1 MSLRRLRLA
10 PVLAGLLLMMVPAI
24 ASAQEA
30 VTEETIQGI
39 ILGTDAAWIM
49 VAAVL
54 VLFMQAGFAMLEV
67 GLSRMKNAGAVM
79 GKILINVSISFIV
92 FWAVGF
98 AIAFG
103 DGNGFMGYSGFFLSG
118 GIDNF
123 GVLQGGLSLESLFFF
138 QAVFAAVSL
147 AIAYGAMLDR
157 VKFPAYI
164 AFGVIYVGLIY
175 PIVAHWTWG
184 GGWLDEAG
192 FIDYAGSSIV
202 HLQGA
207 LAALAG
213 TLVLGPR
220 LGKFR
225 NGKAVPIPGHS
236 VPLMVLGVIILW
248 VGWMG
253 FNPGSGLATV
263 GMNVA
268 DIAVNTNLAAAA
280 GVIGATLLSIIAM
293 KTIDVSQMG
302 NGAIAGLA
310 AITAPCAFVDP
321 WAAVL
326 IGFIG
331 GGIVPLVVLGLEKL
345 KIDDP
350 VGAIPA
356 HGTSG
361 IWGTFAIGLFATE
374 TRVAENWG
382 AEGVSG
388 LFYGGS
394 WETMWV
400 QFYGVI
406 VTIAFTFVLC
416 FAAFYLI
423 KATIGFR
430 VSEEMEVAGLDI
442 TEHGMFGYPERF
454 IEVPGAESSDGLA
467 ASPSTS
473 SGGPAASTSPAPAS

>member
-1 MSLRRLRLA
+1 MSVKRLRLV
-10 PVLAGLLLMMVPAI
+10 PLLAALMLMLVPAL
-24 ASAQEA
+24 ASAQEVSIDEVIVGA
-30 VTEETIQGI
+30 NQ
-39 ILGTDAAWIM
+39 AWII
-49 VAAVL
+49 VAAIL

-79 GKILINVSISFIV
+79 GKILINLSLTFLV

-98 AIAFG
+98 ALAFG
-103 DGNGFMGYSGFFLSG
+103 DGNAFMGYSGFFLVD
-118 GIDNF
+118 GIQNF
-123 GVLQGGLSLESLFFF
+123 ASLDVGLPIETTFFF
-138 QAVFAAVSL
+138 QTVFAAVSL
-147 AIAYGAMLDR
+147 AIVYGAMLDR

-164 AFGVIYVGLIY
+164 AFGVLYIGIIY

-184 GGWLDEAG
+184 GGWLLEDG
-192 FIDYAGSSIV
+192 FLDFAGSSIV

-225 NGKAVPIPGHS
+225 DGKAVPLPGHS
-236 VPLMVLGVIILW
+236 IPLMVLGVIILW

-253 FNPGSGLATV
+253 FNPGSGLAAV
-263 GMNVA
+263 GFNFSDV
-268 DIAVNTNLAAAA
+268 AVNTNLAAAA
-280 GVIGATLLSIIAM
+280 GVIGATIVSVLAM

-310 AITAPCAFVDP
+310 AVTAPCAFVDA
-321 WAAVL
+321 WAAVI
-326 IGFIG
+326 IGFVG
-331 GGIVPLVVLGLEKL
+331 GAIVPLVVLGLDKL

-361 IWGTFAIGLFATE
+361 IWGTLAIGLFATE
-374 TRVAENWG
+374 GRA
-382 AEGVSG
+382 GVDG
-388 LFYGGS
+388 LFLGGDAHQL
-394 WETMWV
+394 WV
-400 QFYGVI
+400 QFYGVA

-416 FAAFYLI
+416 YLAFALI
-423 KATIGFR
+423 KATIGLR
-430 VSEEMEVAGLDI
+430 VTEEMELRGLDI

-454 IEVPGAESSDGLA
+454 IEVVGAEPADSKPAPNA
-467 ASPSTS
+467 APGT
-473 SGGPAASTSPAPAS
+473 GPATSTSPAPAS